1 MMSSSPLLN
10 RKWTLDFLSMDHS
23 RLIQNK
29 ARTALII
36 LNQLIDEELLLKR
49 LWDSSAWHACADG
62 GANRL
67 YDLCGNE
74 ERRSQLT
81 TASYRYLPDLIKG
94 DFDSIWPEVKEY
106 YRKKGVDVIQDNHQ
120 DYTDLQKC
128 FASLGEIE
136 SRGGEQYTVLIS
148 GGFTGRLDQTIHTSS
163 VFHKLRVSR
172 PRLFAIT
179 NENVGWVL
187 DHGEHTI
194 HVDMSSLGP
203 TCGLLPVGVDET
215 ILSTKGLRWN
225 LSRSTKSTKESNN
238 GRNVSENIQHESR
251 EAWRLV
257 IL

>member
-1 MMSSSPLLN
+1 MSSSPLLN
-10 RKWTLDFLSMDHS
+10 RKWKLDFLSKDHS
-23 RLIQNK
+23 QRIQNK

-36 LNQLIDEELLLKR
+36 LNQPIDEELLLKR

-74 ERRSQLT
+74 ERRSQF
-81 TASYRYLPDLIKG
+81 LPDLIKG
-94 DFDSIWPEVKEY
+94 DFDSIRPEVKEY

-136 SRGGEQYTVLIS
+136 SRVGEQYTVLIS
-148 GGFTGRLDQTIHTSS
+148 GGLTGRLDQTIHTLS

-203 TCGLLPVGVDET
+203 TCGLLPVGIDET

-225 LSRSTKSTKESNN
+225 LTEAPSSFDGLISTSNHLAGSEIWIKTTKPIWWCIE
-238 GRNVSENIQHESR
+238 IPR
-251 EAWRLV
+251 EH
-257 IL
+257 